1 MAASPEMEQFNEE
14 DLTEEE
20 RNALAEEAARE
31 SLRKDYHPSNLAVS
45 QALRHKHEHLRA
57 ITFMTHQFKG
67 KVLDISTNNCIV
79 ELSAK
84 SDRIDSFMKLIAPF
98 GILESARTG
107 KYKPITLRRTAVLM
121 IHRSYGTSSLSY
133 PRIGGRWREGGRRH
147 RRHKLVASR
156 LNAP

>member
-1 MAASPEMEQFNEE
+1 MAHNPEMDFNPEE
-14 DLTEEE
+14 LTDEE
-20 RNALAEEAARE
+20 RQAYAEEAARD

-107 KYKPITLRRTAVLM
+107 LMALPRSPIHGSEEVETKEAEDIVD
-121 IHRSYGTSSLSY
+121 TSLL
-133 PRIGGRWREGGRRH
+133 PPG
-147 RRHKLVASR
+147 
-156 LNAP
+156 